1 MSEVKKEILG
11 RIAFVY
17 ILMGAFSLVIIF
29 QIIKLQFFERDVL
42 LKQMYKSTY
51 KKVIIPAIRGDIISS
66 DNKILATSIPYYDI
80 YIDFRAN
87 GLTKELFLKNL
98 DSLSICLSK
107 LFPEKSKNE
116 YKQILLRGYNRGYRY
131 FNLFKKISFDHY
143 KLLKNFPLFR
153 LGQNK
158 SGFIAE
164 KKYYRSKL
172 FGDLASRTVG
182 YTTANNINVGL
193 EGACNSYL
201 RGKNGIKLLQKLPGN
216 IWVPVS
222 SENNIEPQDGFD
234 VVTTIDLD
242 IQDIANEALYKAL
255 ELNNADYGCA
265 IVMEVKTG
273 KIKAIVNLEKDTISG
288 AYTEKY
294 NYAIGQRIEPG
305 STFKLF
311 SLMCA
316 LEEGVVKITDT
327 INTGNGEINYF
338 GIKMKDSK
346 EGGYG
351 KISVAEVFA
360 YSSNV
365 GISKIIYDNFAQNPK
380 QFISRLYAIKL
391 HEKLGLDIKGE
402 ATPLIKDP
410 SDTTWY
416 GTSLPWISI
425 GYEIKLTP
433 LQILSYY
440 NAIANDGSLM
450 KPLLIEY
457 LKHKNTIIK
466 KFEPTVLIPSI
477 CSENTLTDLKYMLE
491 LVVEKGTAKNI
502 QSKLYKIAGKTGTAQ
517 IAKGKFGYKDNNS
530 RKSYISSFV
539 GYFPAD
545 NPRYSCYVM
554 ISNPQKEY
562 YGALV
567 AAPVFKEIAD
577 NIYFS
582 KIEFYENFSTNKMLN
597 YISLFT
603 KVNFDDMLKLKKF
616 FNLSINQQIPTQFA
630 IVNCKNNKIIAKPFQ
645 IKENKMPDVRG
656 MNIKDAL
663 FILNNMGLEVKFR
676 GSGEIINQIP
686 LPNMPVNKNDIV
698 YLELKY
704 L

>member
-1 MSEVKKEILG
+1 
-11 RIAFVY
+11 
-17 ILMGAFSLVIIF
+17 MGIFSLIIII
-29 QIIKLQFFERDVL
+29 QIIKIQFFEKDTL
-42 LKQMYKSTY
+42 LKKMYKSSY

-87 GLTKELFLKNL
+87 GLTKDLFINNL
-98 DSLSICLSK
+98 DSLALCLST
-107 LFPEKSKNE
+107 LFPGKNKKE
-116 YKQILLRGYNRGYRY
+116 YKQILLNGYNRGYRY
-131 FNLFKKISFDHY
+131 FPLFKKVNFEQY
-143 KLLKNFPLFR
+143 KKLKKFPLFR
-153 LGQNK
+153 LGSNK

-164 KKYYRSKL
+164 KRYYRHKL
-172 FGDLASRTVG
+172 FGNLASRTVG
-182 YTTANNINVGL
+182 YITSSNINVGL

-201 RGKNGIKLLQKLPGN
+201 RGKNGVKLLQKLPGN
-216 IWVPVS
+216 IWIPVS

-234 VVTTIDLD
+234 VITTINLN
-242 IQDIANEALYKAL
+242 IQDIANEALNKAL
-255 ELNNADYGCA
+255 QKYNADYGCA

-273 KIKAIVNLEKDTISG
+273 KIKAIVNLEKDTVLKS
-288 AYTEKY
+288 YVEKY

-311 SLMCA
+311 SLLCA
-316 LEEGVVKITDT
+316 LEEGVIKITDT
-327 INTGNGEINYF
+327 INTGNGEISFF
-338 GIKMKDSK
+338 GSKMKDSK

-351 KISVAEVFA
+351 KISVAQVFA

-365 GISKIIYDNFAQNPK
+365 GVSKIIYDNFAKNPK
-380 QFISRLYAIKL
+380 QFINRLYAIKL

-402 ATPLIKDP
+402 VAPLIKDP
-410 SDTTWY
+410 SDTNWY
-416 GTSLPWISI
+416 GTTLPWLSI
-425 GYEIKLTP
+425 GYEVKLTP
-433 LQILSYY
+433 LHILAYY
-440 NAIANDGSLM
+440 NAIANDGCLV

-457 LKHKNTIIK
+457 LKYKNKIVK

-477 CSENTLTDLKYMLE
+477 CSKTTLKDLKYMLE

-517 IAKGKFGYKDNNS
+517 IAKGKMGYKDNNS
-530 RKSYISSFV
+530 GKSYISSFV

-545 NPRYSCYVM
+545 NPRYSCFVM
-554 ISNPQKEY
+554 IANPRGEY

-582 KIEFYENFSTNKMLN
+582 NIEFYENFSTKEKNNHFQVLSK
-597 YISLFT
+597 I
-603 KVNFDDMLKLKKF
+603 NFDDILSLKKF
-616 FNLSINQQIPTQFA
+616 FNFKIKSQVHTKFA
-630 IVNCKNNKIIAKPFQ
+630 VINCKTNEISATPFYIKPG
-645 IKENKMPDVRG
+645 KMPDVRG

-663 FILNNMGLEVKFR
+663 FILGNLGLDIKFR
-676 GSGEIINQIP
+676 GCGEVVNQIP
-686 LPNMPVNKNDIV
+686 SPDTPIKKNDV
-698 YLELKY
+698 AYLELKY